1 MKFAAAL
8 SIVALAG
15 SALATAVPTT
25 NEQELTAMVYD
36 AARQIDAANAQ
47 KRDTSECIAPLLC
60 CGTLT
65 TPLES
70 TVDPILL
77 GLGIDAAEIVGS
89 IGLLCHAYDD
99 SCDSEPQ
106 CCTEV
111 NLLGGTLAVG
121 CSPLEHHGHH

>member
-1 MKFAAAL
+1 MQFTTAL
-8 SIVALAG
+8 SLLAVAS
-15 SALATAVPTT
+15 SALASALPSTADATT
-25 NEQELTAMVYD
+25 EALTAKVYE
-36 AARQIDAANAQ
+36 AVTKINAANAQ
-47 KRDTSECIAPLLC
+47 KRSDTDDCIAPLLC

-65 TPLES
+65 TPLDS
-70 TVDPILL
+70 TVDPILE

-99 SCDSEPQ
+99 SCTSQAQ

-121 CSPLEHHGHH
+121 CSPL

>member
-1 MKFAAAL
+1 MKFTTAISVLA
-8 SIVALAG
+8 VAG
-15 SALATAVPTT
+15 SAMASALPTT
-25 NEQELTAMVYD
+25 EDALTQALTQRVYE
-36 AARQIDAANAQ
+36 AARQIDAANLE
-47 KRDTSECIAPLLC
+47 KRTDTSNCIPPLLC

-65 TPLES
+65 TPLDS

-99 SCDSEPQ
+99 TCDSAPQ

-111 NLLGGTLAVG
+111 NLLGGVLAVG
-121 CSPLEHHGHH
+121 CSPV

>member
-1 MKFAAAL
+1 MKFTTAL
-8 SIVALAG
+8 SVLAIAG
-15 SALATAVPTT
+15 SAIASALPATEEALT
-25 NEQELTAMVYD
+25 QKLTAQVYE
-36 AARQIDAANAQ
+36 AAERINASNAQ
-47 KRDTSECIAPLLC
+47 KRQDTSNCIDPLLC

-65 TPLES
+65 TPLDS

-99 SCDSEPQ
+99 SCTSEPQ

-111 NLLGGTLAVG
+111 NLLGGIIAVG
-121 CSPLEHHGHH
+121 CSPLE